1 MSDVSFSVA
10 PGTTHALVGE
20 SGSGKTTTGRA
31 ISLFSRPTA
40 GSIALHGE
48 EITTARGKRQRE
60 LRRAI
65 QMVYQ
70 NPFGSLDPRLSIGDS
85 IAEPVRNFFGASR
98 RSARA
103 KAKEVLDQVSLDSS
117 MATRK
122 PSELSGG
129 QRQRVAIARAII
141 IEPELIVL
149 DEAVS
154 ALDVTVQAQILR
166 LLDDLQKE
174 LGLTYIFISHDLA
187 VVNQISDSV
196 SVLSRGKQVEYGAT
210 EKIFTQPSTDYT
222 RTLIDAIP
230 GSRYRAGDL
239 NLGL

>member
-48 EITTARGKRQRE
+48 EITTARGKHQRE

-98 RSARA
+98 RSAR
-103 KAKEVLDQVSLDSS
+103 
-117 MATRK
+117 
-122 PSELSGG
+122 
-129 QRQRVAIARAII
+129 AIARAII

-210 EKIFTQPSTDYT
+210 EKVFTQPSTDYT

>member
-1 MSDVSFSVA
+1 
-10 PGTTHALVGE
+10 
-20 SGSGKTTTGRA
+20 
-31 ISLFSRPTA
+31 
-40 GSIALHGE
+40 
-48 EITTARGKRQRE
+48 
-60 LRRAI
+60 
-65 QMVYQ
+65 MVYQ

-85 IAEPVRNFFGASR
+85 IAEPVRNFLGDSR
-98 RSARA
+98 RNARA
-103 KAKEVLDQVSLDSS
+103 KAAKVLDQVSLDSA
-117 MATRK
+117 MAARK
-122 PSELSGG
+122 PGELSGG

-166 LLDDLQKE
+166 LLDELQKE

-196 SVLSRGKQVEYGAT
+196 SVLSRGTQVECGAT
-210 EKIFTQPSTDYT
+210 EKVFTQPSTDYT
-222 RTLIDAIP
+222 RMLIDAIP

>member
-1 MSDVSFSVA
+1 
-10 PGTTHALVGE
+10 
-20 SGSGKTTTGRA
+20 
-31 ISLFSRPTA
+31 
-40 GSIALHGE
+40 
-48 EITTARGKRQRE
+48 
-60 LRRAI
+60 
-65 QMVYQ
+65 
-70 NPFGSLDPRLSIGDS
+70 
-85 IAEPVRNFFGASR
+85 
-98 RSARA
+98 
-103 KAKEVLDQVSLDSS
+103 

-210 EKIFTQPSTDYT
+210 EKIFSQPSTDYT